1 MENKTNGSDMAYPI
15 VCEEVRGV
23 WQQGL
28 TKREY
33 IATMA
38 MQGLCAMSISGT
50 HKQPQNLAKEAVQYA
65 NCLIDEL
72 NKNGNN

>member
-33 IATMA
+33 IAS
-38 MQGLCAMSISGT
+38 Q
-50 HKQPQNLAKEAVQYA
+50 QYA
-65 NCLIDEL
+65 AMITNPEYGTLSLQKIAVTAVRATDALIEEL
-72 NKNGNN
+72 NKNGN